1 MSFAELGRE
10 ETITGTSLFYNL
22 HFHTNTRAAT
32 YHLAIRGE
40 CANRIFTT
48 IHLC

>member
-22 HFHTNTRAAT
+22 HFHTNTKAAT
-32 YHLAIRGE
+32 YHFASRSD

-48 IHLC
+48 YHLR